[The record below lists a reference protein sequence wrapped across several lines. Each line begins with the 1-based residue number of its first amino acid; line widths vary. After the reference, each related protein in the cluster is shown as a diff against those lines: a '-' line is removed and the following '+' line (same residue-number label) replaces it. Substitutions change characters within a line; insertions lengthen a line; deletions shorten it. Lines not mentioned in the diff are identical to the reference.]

1 MQITV
6 DINDDALREAMEKGV
21 KSLSEETL
29 TNMAK
34 EALQAYMLDPKNVPD
49 LVFQNSRDRY
59 YNLQNPEIR
68 PEILKLLMNSFSKE
82 EIEEYRQKL
91 FQTIDKHGDQL
102 LVRTLAEIFSGM
114 LMTESAKNELSMQM
128 WKIANEWT
136 PYRK

>member
-29 TNMAK
+29 TEMAK
-34 EALQAYMLDPKNVPD
+34 EALQAYMLDPKNIDD
-49 LVFQNSRDRY
+49 LVFWSRRNGY
-59 YNLQNPEIR
+59 YNQNAEVR
-68 PEILKLLMNSFSKE
+68 PEIMKMLMNSFSKE

-91 FQTIDKHGDQL
+91 FQVIDKHGDQL

-114 LMTESAKNELSMQM
+114 LMTESAKSDLSVQL
-128 WKIANEWT
+128 WKIANEVN
-136 PYRK
+136 KQ

>member
-6 DINDDALREAMEKGV
+6 DINDDTLREAMEKGV

-34 EALQAYMLDPKNVPD
+34 EALQAYMLDPKHLDD
-49 LVFQNSRDRY
+49 LVFQVQRRSY
-59 YNLQNPEIR
+59 YDQNVVVR
-68 PEILKLLMNSFSKE
+68 PEILKSLMNSFSKE

-91 FQTIDKHGDQL
+91 FQAIDKHGDQL

-128 WKIANEWT
+128 WKIANERNT
-136 PYRK
+136 Q

>member
-21 KSLSEETL
+21 KGLSEETL

-34 EALQAYMLDPKNVPD
+34 EALQAYMLDPKNIDD
-49 LVFQNSRDRY
+49 LVFRYSKDRY
-59 YNLQNPEIR
+59 YNQNAEVR

-91 FQTIDKHGDQL
+91 FQAIDKHGDRL

-114 LMTESAKNELSMQM
+114 LMTESAKSELSMQM
-128 WKIANEWT
+128 WKLANE
-136 PYRK
+136 RNG